1 MVTEMSLLT
10 LLLRHRA
17 RPADRARIADWTN
30 TMNLRDWADLPVYH
44 PRSDRDRR

>member
-17 RPADRARIADWTN
+17 RPAARARTADWTN
-30 TMNLRDWADLPVYH
+30 TMNIRDWADLPTHH
-44 PRSDRDRR
+44 PRGDRAER